1 MSNPSLSTVILLPLR
16 TSGFMHTP
24 SCECCAI
31 THQCGITRH
40 WHWRHALQVQRN
52 KNAYCHCCDWLKELP
67 YYSCQ
72 SFSYDIKKWRGT
84 KTQSSKVQQFIKW
97 TLFSLEISLLFFLI
111 SNIWKIIYMH
121 FIAPPPGWLF
131 QIITFIVNVKQLSL
145 LLLFPVMHIRNNS
158 KTYRIMISIQ

>member
-72 SFSYDIKKWRGT
+72 SFSYDIKKWRGQ
-84 KTQSSKVQQFIKW
+84 KHKVAKFN
-97 TLFSLEISLLFFLI
+97 SLLNEHCFHWRSAYYFSWFLTSGKSYI
-111 SNIWKIIYMH
+111 CTLLR
-121 FIAPPPGWLF
+121 PPPP
-131 QIITFIVNVKQLSL
+131 FISDNYIYSKCETAKPLVVIPCYAHKKQL
-145 LLLFPVMHIRNNS
+145 
-158 KTYRIMISIQ
+158 

>member
-1 MSNPSLSTVILLPLR
+1 MSNPSLSTVILLPLQ

-72 SFSYDIKKWRGT
+72 SFSYDIKKWRGQ
-84 KTQSSKVQQFIKW
+84 KHKVAKFN
-97 TLFSLEISLLFFLI
+97 SLLNEHCFHWRSAYYFSWFLTSGKSYI
-111 SNIWKIIYMH
+111 CTLLR
-121 FIAPPPGWLF
+121 PPPGWLF